1 MSLIDRTWKN
11 LRRSPYQSLAAIIIM
26 IVTFLITSAFILRAV
41 ISQRAITSLAKQ
53 PKLLIF
59 FQQDITSE
67 DQIKDM
73 EDGLKA
79 TGYTTDIKF
88 VTKEEANAI
97 YQELNKDDPLLLEL
111 VTPDILPASVE
122 VSLSDS
128 RYLSEVVKTV
138 KDDQRIFDI
147 ASPEEVVKNL
157 ISITGTIRIFGT
169 ILILVLILESILVII
184 MITAMRIAIRRE
196 EIQIM
201 SLVGASSWYIRK
213 PYLAEGAI
221 YGFIG
226 AAISVIVI
234 YALLFSFTPALARYF
249 AGAQIFP
256 IPIWQL
262 AIIAI
267 FQIILG
273 VGVGTLGS
281 FLAVLRYLR

>member
-26 IVTFLITSAFILRAV
+26 IVTFLITSAFILSAV
-41 ISQRAITSLAKQ
+41 ISQRAITYLEKQ

-262 AIIAI
+262 ATIAI
-267 FQIILG
+267 FQMILG
-273 VGVGTLGS
+273 VGIGTLGS